1 MELTILESGTNTTTA
16 SACDSYTWS
25 VNGQTYTMSGTYT
38 ETTGCSTEILV
49 LTIDASSTNTTD
61 FSFCGS
67 SYNWPINGEV
77 YTESGTYTHLN
88 GCVTEVLVLT
98 LTVPGTPCDDGD
110 ENTTG
115 DTWSQNC
122 TCVGQPV
129 GCDQYVNLVISTD
142 ANGAQTTWEI
152 VPEGGGAALCEGGP
166 YTGIN
171 NQVIGEQCCLADG
184 CYALRVYDSAGDG
197 MSTGG
202 YMVKLGG
209 SDDVRIIDNAANG
222 QFTDESSIAGGQSF
236 CLPVGEDRV
245 IFAHCDREF
254 WVANQYVVATA
265 NAAVS
270 ATWVPGGSNAV
281 QPSNSGYEFWI
292 FDPNG
297 TYSYR
302 KFRSHNVSDGFS
314 PASAT
319 RACHMKINNWYNTPT
334 TPLIPQ
340 GVLMNIRIRGRVA
353 GVNFPFGPA
362 CRFKVDALLA
372 QCPPTTLV
380 NTPTMPEFSC
390 GVLKPFGT
398 NTSKIYAWS
407 RPGANRYQFEFTIPG
422 EGDFVKVV
430 TRNNNVCILN
440 WTDMPLI
447 PGITYDVRVRV
458 SMDQGA
464 TWCPWGTSCLVTIT
478 GAGSSGLVTQP
489 TTATGSLGAIPVEV
503 TAWPNPNSGDR
514 LALSVWN
521 LEASVEK
528 IGLELYDLTGK
539 RVLSTT
545 AQVQAGLVT
554 TGIELEGMGSGV
566 YLLRITAGD
575 LVRTE
580 RIVIQR

>member
-1 MELTILESGTNTTTA
+1 
-16 SACDSYTWS
+16 
-25 VNGQTYTMSGTYT
+25 GTYT
-38 ETTGCSTEILV
+38 DVNGCNTETLV
-49 LTIDASSTNTTD
+49 LTIEPSTTNTTD

-67 SYNWPINGEV
+67 SYIWPINEQV
-77 YTESGTYTHLN
+77 YTESGTYTYLN

-110 ENTTG
+110 VNTTG

-122 TCVGQPV
+122 TCVGVPV
-129 GCDQYVNLVISTD
+129 GCDQYVNLVIATD
-142 ANGAQTTWEI
+142 ANGGETSWEI
-152 VPEGGGAALCEGGP
+152 VPEGGGTALCQGGP
-166 YTGIN
+166 YLGIN
-171 NQVIGEQCCLADG
+171 NQMIGEQCCLVDG
-184 CYALRVYDSAGDG
+184 CYALRVFDSAGDG
-197 MSTGG
+197 MTTGG
-202 YMVKLGG
+202 YAMKLGG
-209 SDDVRIIDNAANG
+209 ADDVRIIDNVANG
-222 QFTDESSIAGGQSF
+222 QFTSVSAIAGGQGF

-265 NAAVS
+265 NEAVS

-334 TPLIPQ
+334 TPLIPE

-362 CRFKVDALLA
+362 CRFKVDAALA

-380 NTPTMPEFSC
+380 NTPTMAEFSC

-407 RPGANRYQFEFTIPG
+407 RPGANRYQFEFTVPG

-440 WTDMPLI
+440 WTDMPLV

-458 SMDQGA
+458 SVDQGA
-464 TWCPWGTSCLVTIT
+464 TWCPWGTSCLVTII
-478 GAGSSGLVTQP
+478 GAG
-489 TTATGSLGAIPVEV
+489 TAGIAAEPGAMMGPVGAMPVEV
-503 TAWPNPNSGDR
+503 TAWPNPNNGER
-514 LALSVWN
+514 LSLSVRN
-521 LEASVEK
+521 LEASVEML
-528 IGLELYDLTGK
+528 GLELYDLTGK
-539 RVLSTT
+539 RLLNTM
-545 AQVQAGLVT
+545 AQVQAGSVS
-554 TGIELEGMGSGV
+554 TGVDLAGMGSGV